1 MTDNPAVYFAPLEGV
16 TDAVY
21 RRAHRASFPGVEKY
35 YMPFVSPSRSMS
47 FTVREASDLSPEKNR
62 GIRAVPQVLAREG
75 DLAAQMIR
83 VLADQGYPEVNLNLG
98 YPVGTVTG
106 KGKGSAMLRDVD
118 GLRRFLDQVYAAPPA
133 QVSVKTRIGWESPEE
148 WPLLAAIYRE
158 YPISELTVH
167 PRTRGQFYTG
177 EAWPEALAELQGA
190 KFPVVYNGDLFT
202 AEDCRRLLEK
212 YPWVSALMLG
222 RGLVTNPALARE
234 LAGGPPLQLE
244 DITGFHRRLWAAYA
258 RECPPQAALGR
269 MRQMMRFF
277 FGCFDAPTRVKKDVL
292 RAKNDREYED
302 AAEALFDCPMKSAPA
317 FAGI

>member
-98 YPVGTVTG
+98 CPVGTVTG

-177 EAWPEALAELQGA
+177 EAWPEALAEL
-190 KFPVVYNGDLFT
+190 
-202 AEDCRRLLEK
+202 
-212 YPWVSALMLG
+212 
-222 RGLVTNPALARE
+222 
-234 LAGGPPLQLE
+234 
-244 DITGFHRRLWAAYA
+244 
-258 RECPPQAALGR
+258 
-269 MRQMMRFF
+269 
-277 FGCFDAPTRVKKDVL
+277 
-292 RAKNDREYED
+292 
-302 AAEALFDCPMKSAPA
+302 
-317 FAGI
+317 

>member
-1 MTDNPAVYFAPLEGV
+1 MTG
-16 TDAVY
+16 
-21 RRAHRASFPGVEKY
+21 
-35 YMPFVSPSRSMS
+35 
-47 FTVREASDLSPEKNR
+47 
-62 GIRAVPQVLAREG
+62 
-75 DLAAQMIR
+75 
-83 VLADQGYPEVNLNLG
+83 
-98 YPVGTVTG
+98 
-106 KGKGSAMLRDVD
+106 
-118 GLRRFLDQVYAAPPA
+118 
-133 QVSVKTRIGWESPEE
+133 
-148 WPLLAAIYRE
+148 
-158 YPISELTVH
+158 H

-177 EAWPEALAELQGA
+177 QAWPEALAELQGA

>member
-1 MTDNPAVYFAPLEGV
+1 MADNPRIYFAPLEGV

-21 RRAHRASFPGVEKY
+21 RRAHGAAFPGVAKY

-98 YPVGTVTG
+98 CPVGTVTG

-222 RGLVTNPALARE
+222 RGLVTNPALLR
-234 LAGGPPLQLE
+234 
-244 DITGFHRRLWAAYA
+244 TGTL
-258 RECPPQAALGR
+258 
-269 MRQMMRFF
+269 
-277 FGCFDAPTRVKKDVL
+277 PTFIRVKQPV
-292 RAKNDREYED
+292 
-302 AAEALFDCPMKSAPA
+302 P
-317 FAGI
+317 